1 MDNKDFRERMWRSA
15 KWGTFG
21 FHEDACLGLC
31 KFCICELCVDFW
43 ISLFLNFQIFWMFG
57 VFLVY
62 VVNYGIFVVL
72 SFWIFDVLRK
82 KRKQKCEEG
91 EV

>member
-1 MDNKDFRERMWRSA
+1 
-15 KWGTFG
+15 
-21 FHEDACLGLC
+21 
-31 KFCICELCVDFW
+31 
-43 ISLFLNFQIFWMFG
+43 MFG